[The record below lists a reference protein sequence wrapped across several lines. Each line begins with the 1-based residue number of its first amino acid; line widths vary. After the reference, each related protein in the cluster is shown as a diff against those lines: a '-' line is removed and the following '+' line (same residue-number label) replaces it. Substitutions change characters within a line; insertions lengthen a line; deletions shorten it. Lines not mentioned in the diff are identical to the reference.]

1 MPKNKGDPNSPKN
14 KKKSKKLE
22 SDSDSSSDY
31 DPAKDDMGDMSTLEM
46 QKFMQ
51 KMFPSKNG
59 KERLRQLEKLD
70 KLMDKS
76 KNKSTSNSKKKNKN
90 TPNALKKKIKN
101 KKIKKVKNKQ
111 EESIEQSDEEDI
123 EEEDTDEEITDND
136 EYVDDDYDED
146 DEDDEDFLDEDEMQ
160 EFMKNN
166 MKFNIIFSVPQ
177 EGMGQYDEYGDED
190 DEDDD
195 DDEDDEDKN
204 EEEEEEEEEVE
215 EEEEEPTKKK
225 KSKKKNS
232 VKDKKIDD
240 VSEEDWMEMIAEQEK
255 EMKKEGTYYSTK
267 YKKDDVVMLKMKG
280 WDDFKKG
287 KIKQVHKRSKRMRA
301 KYDII
306 LDKKYKV
313 KKIYKGV
320 LSRNI
325 KSFEKDKK
333 EKSEEDEDAL
343 LNELKQLL
351 DAKKEGDDVLQKKF
365 DELAK
370 AKAKK
375 DEKLKKKKEEKL
387 KKKNFISLRKLLREK
402 NVMNDFKYFKKLEL
416 NVQEKILTK
425 LKDINSFSN
434 IEKPYRIGLIES
446 DIPVEFKSYAMKKV
460 NTLEYMDPSS
470 GEYYKNK
477 QWVDTFMRIP
487 FNKHCSLPISMADGE
502 EKCQEFIENA
512 KNILDKAVYGLEDA
526 KLQILQMIGQWISNP
541 DAIGTA
547 IAVKGPP
554 GTGKTTLIKEG
565 VSKILNRPFAFLALG
580 GATDSSF
587 LEGHSYTYEGSHW
600 GKIVDILI
608 NCKCMNPVFYFDEL
622 DKISQTPKG
631 EEIVGIL
638 THMTDTSQN
647 DKFHDKYFANVDF
660 DLSKS
665 MFIFSYN
672 EESKV
677 NPILK
682 DRMYRI
688 QTDGYKTDDKWV
700 IARDYLIPKIEK
712 NVNFENNQIIIPQ
725 ETISYICNN
734 LTDGERGVRNLKRCL
749 EIIYTKLNLY
759 RLMKKGS
766 VLFDKKEIITVEFPF
781 TVTNEVIDKL
791 IKKTGTGKEV
801 PFGMYV

>member
-51 KMFPSKNG
+51 KIFPSKSG

>member
-1 MPKNKGDPNSPKN
+1 
-14 KKKSKKLE
+14 
-22 SDSDSSSDY
+22 
-31 DPAKDDMGDMSTLEM
+31 
-46 QKFMQ
+46 
-51 KMFPSKNG
+51 
-59 KERLRQLEKLD
+59 
-70 KLMDKS
+70 
-76 KNKSTSNSKKKNKN
+76 
-90 TPNALKKKIKN
+90 
-101 KKIKKVKNKQ
+101 
-111 EESIEQSDEEDI
+111 
-123 EEEDTDEEITDND
+123 
-136 EYVDDDYDED
+136 
-146 DEDDEDFLDEDEMQ
+146 
-160 EFMKNN
+160 

-177 EGMGQYDEYGDED
+177 GMGQYDEYGDED
-190 DEDDD
+190 DDEDEDED
-195 DDEDDEDKN
+195 EDEDDEDDEDEN
-204 EEEEEEEEEVE
+204 EEEEEA
-215 EEEEEPTKKK
+215 EEEEPTKKK
-225 KSKKKNS
+225 KSKKKTS
-232 VKDKKIDD
+232 VKDKTIDD
-240 VSEEDWMEMIAEQEK
+240 VTEEDWMEMIAEQEK
-255 EMKKEGTYYSTK
+255 EMKENGTYYSTK

-287 KIKQVHKRSKRMRA
+287 KIQRVHKRSKRMRA
-301 KYDII
+301 KYDIA
-306 LDKKYKV
+306 LDKKYKG
-313 KKIYKGV
+313 KKIYKGI

-325 KSFEKDKK
+325 KSFEKHKK
-333 EKSEEDEDAL
+333 ENSEEDEDAL

-370 AKAKK
+370 AKVKK

-434 IEKPYRIGLIES
+434 IEKPYRIALIES

-587 LEGHSYTYEGSHW
+587 LEGHSYTYEGSLGVKLW
-600 GKIVDILI
+600 
-608 NCKCMNPVFYFDEL
+608 
-622 DKISQTPKG
+622 
-631 EEIVGIL
+631 
-638 THMTDTSQN
+638 
-647 DKFHDKYFANVDF
+647 KF
-660 DLSKS
+660 
-665 MFIFSYN
+665 
-672 EESKV
+672 
-677 NPILK
+677 
-682 DRMYRI
+682 
-688 QTDGYKTDDKWV
+688 
-700 IARDYLIPKIEK
+700 
-712 NVNFENNQIIIPQ
+712 
-725 ETISYICNN
+725 
-734 LTDGERGVRNLKRCL
+734 
-749 EIIYTKLNLY
+749 
-759 RLMKKGS
+759 
-766 VLFDKKEIITVEFPF
+766 
-781 TVTNEVIDKL
+781 
-791 IKKTGTGKEV
+791 
-801 PFGMYV
+801 

>member
-14 KKKSKKLE
+14 KKKSKKIE

-31 DPAKDDMGDMSTLEM
+31 DPAKDEMEDMSTLEM

-51 KMFPSKNG
+51 KIFPSKSG

-70 KLMDKS
+70 KLLDKS
-76 KNKSTSNSKKKNKN
+76 KSKSTPKSKKKNKK
-90 TPNALKKKIKN
+90 TPDAPKKKKQT
-101 KKIKKVKNKQ
+101 KKKKKDTEV
-111 EESIEQSDEEDI
+111 EETIEQSDEE
-123 EEEDTDEEITDND
+123 ETEEEIT
-136 EYVDDDYDED
+136 EDDDY

-160 EFMKNN
+160 DFMKNN

-177 EGMGQYDEYGDED
+177 GGMGQYDEYGDWDDEY
-190 DEDDD
+190 DEDDYD
-195 DDEDDEDKN
+195 DDEEA
-204 EEEEEEEEEVE
+204 EEVEEEEEVE
-215 EEEEEPTKKK
+215 EQEPTKKK
-225 KSKKKNS
+225 KSKKKKS
-232 VKDKKIDD
+232 MDDKSIDD
-240 VSEEDWMEMIAEQEK
+240 VTEEEWMEMIAEQEK
-255 EMKKEGTYYSTK
+255 EMKKEGTYYATK
-267 YKKDDVVMLKMKG
+267 YKKDDIIVLKMKG

-287 KIKQVHKRSKRMRA
+287 KIQRVHKRTKRMRA
-301 KYDII
+301 KYDIV
-306 LDKKYKV
+306 LDKKYKG
-313 KKIYKGV
+313 KKIYKGI

-325 KSFEKDKK
+325 KSFDKHKK
-333 EKSEEDEDAL
+333 ENSEQEEDAL

-351 DAKKEGDDVLQKKF
+351 DAKKEGDEVLQKKF

-387 KKKNFISLRKLLREK
+387 KKKNFMSLRKLLREK
-402 NVMNDFKYFKKLEL
+402 NVMNDFKYFKKLDL

-434 IEKPYRIGLIES
+434 IEKPYRIALIES

-487 FNKHCSLPISMADGE
+487 FNKHCGLPISMADGE

-672 EESKV
+672 EEAKV

-688 QTDGYKTDDKWV
+688 QTDGYKTDDKWI

-712 NVNFENNQIIIPQ
+712 NVNFKNNQIVIPK
-725 ETISYICNN
+725 ETISYICSN
-734 LTDGERGVRNLKRCL
+734 LTDNEKGVRNLKRCL
-749 EIIYTKLNLY
+749 EIVYTKLNLY

>member
-1 MPKNKGDPNSPKN
+1 MV
-14 KKKSKKLE
+14 E
-22 SDSDSSSDY
+22 
-31 DPAKDDMGDMSTLEM
+31 DDD
-46 QKFMQ
+46 
-51 KMFPSKNG
+51 
-59 KERLRQLEKLD
+59 D
-70 KLMDKS
+70 D
-76 KNKSTSNSKKKNKN
+76 
-90 TPNALKKKIKN
+90 
-101 KKIKKVKNKQ
+101 
-111 EESIEQSDEEDI
+111 DEED
-123 EEEDTDEEITDND
+123 ED
-136 EYVDDDYDED
+136 Y
-146 DEDDEDFLDEDEMQ
+146 LDEDEMQ
-160 EFMKNN
+160 DFMKNN
-166 MKFNIIFSVPQ
+166 MKFNIIFSVPPQ
-177 EGMGQYDEYGDED
+177 GMDEYEDYEDFEEDYEEDAED
-190 DEDDD
+190 DSEDDHE
-195 DDEDDEDKN
+195 DEEDN
-204 EEEEEEEEEVE
+204 EEKS
-215 EEEEEPTKKK
+215 PKTKKK
-225 KSKKKNS
+225 DKEKAKKIKELDN
-232 VKDKKIDD
+232 KPIDD
-240 VSEEDWMEMIAEQEK
+240 VTEEEWMELMQEQEK
-255 EMKKEGTYYSTK
+255 EMKKDGTYYSTK
-267 YKKDDVVMLKMKG
+267 YVKNDVVVLKMKG

-287 KIKQVHKRSKRMRA
+287 KIQRVHKRSKRMRA
-301 KYDII
+301 KYDVI
-306 LDKKYKV
+306 LDKKYKG
-313 KKIYKGV
+313 KKIYKSI
-320 LSRNI
+320 LSKNL
-325 KSFEKDKK
+325 KSYKNF
-333 EKSEEDEDAL
+333 KSENNDVEEDAL

-351 DAKKEGDDVLQKKF
+351 DAKKEGDDILQKKF

-375 DEKLKKKKEEKL
+375 DEKIKKKKEAKL
-387 KKKNFISLRKLLREK
+387 KHKNFVSLRKLLREK
-402 NVMNDFKYFKKLEL
+402 NVMNDFKYFKTLDI

-434 IEKPYRIGLIES
+434 VEKPYRISLIES

-487 FNKHCSLPISMADGE
+487 FNKHASLPISMADGP
-502 EKCQEFIENA
+502 EKCQKFIENA
-512 KNILDKAVYGLEDA
+512 KNTLDNAVYGLEDA

-541 DAIGTA
+541 AAVGTA

-672 EESKV
+672 EEEKV

-688 QTDGYKTDDKWV
+688 KTEGYKTEDKWV
-700 IARDYLIPKIEK
+700 IARDYLIPKIEE
-712 NVNFENNQIIIPQ
+712 NVNFEKEQIIIPK
-725 ETISYICNN
+725 ETISYICTN
-734 LTDGERGVRNLKRCL
+734 LTDNEKGVRNLKRCL
-749 EIIYTKLNLY
+749 EIVYTKLNLY

-766 VLFDKKEIITVEFPF
+766 VLFDKKEIIHVEFPF
-781 TVTNEVIDKL
+781 TVTNEIIDKL
-791 IKKTGTGKEV
+791 IKKTKSGGV

>member
-1 MPKNKGDPNSPKN
+1 
-14 KKKSKKLE
+14 
-22 SDSDSSSDY
+22 
-31 DPAKDDMGDMSTLEM
+31 
-46 QKFMQ
+46 
-51 KMFPSKNG
+51 
-59 KERLRQLEKLD
+59 
-70 KLMDKS
+70 
-76 KNKSTSNSKKKNKN
+76 
-90 TPNALKKKIKN
+90 
-101 KKIKKVKNKQ
+101 
-111 EESIEQSDEEDI
+111 
-123 EEEDTDEEITDND
+123 
-136 EYVDDDYDED
+136 
-146 DEDDEDFLDEDEMQ
+146 
-160 EFMKNN
+160 

-554 GTGKTTLIKEG
+554 
-565 VSKILNRPFAFLALG
+565 
-580 GATDSSF
+580 
-587 LEGHSYTYEGSHW
+587 W
-600 GKIVDILI
+600 
-608 NCKCMNPVFYFDEL
+608 
-622 DKISQTPKG
+622 
-631 EEIVGIL
+631 
-638 THMTDTSQN
+638 
-647 DKFHDKYFANVDF
+647 
-660 DLSKS
+660 
-665 MFIFSYN
+665 
-672 EESKV
+672 
-677 NPILK
+677 
-682 DRMYRI
+682 YR
-688 QTDGYKTDDKWV
+688 
-700 IARDYLIPKIEK
+700 
-712 NVNFENNQIIIPQ
+712 
-725 ETISYICNN
+725 
-734 LTDGERGVRNLKRCL
+734 
-749 EIIYTKLNLY
+749 
-759 RLMKKGS
+759 
-766 VLFDKKEIITVEFPF
+766 
-781 TVTNEVIDKL
+781 
-791 IKKTGTGKEV
+791 
-801 PFGMYV
+801 

>member
-1 MPKNKGDPNSPKN
+1 M
-14 KKKSKKLE
+14 
-22 SDSDSSSDY
+22 
-31 DPAKDDMGDMSTLEM
+31 
-46 QKFMQ
+46 
-51 KMFPSKNG
+51 
-59 KERLRQLEKLD
+59 
-70 KLMDKS
+70 
-76 KNKSTSNSKKKNKN
+76 
-90 TPNALKKKIKN
+90 
-101 KKIKKVKNKQ
+101 
-111 EESIEQSDEEDI
+111 
-123 EEEDTDEEITDND
+123 
-136 EYVDDDYDED
+136 
-146 DEDDEDFLDEDEMQ
+146 
-160 EFMKNN
+160 
-166 MKFNIIFSVPQ
+166 
-177 EGMGQYDEYGDED
+177 
-190 DEDDD
+190 
-195 DDEDDEDKN
+195 
-204 EEEEEEEEEVE
+204 
-215 EEEEEPTKKK
+215 
-225 KSKKKNS
+225 
-232 VKDKKIDD
+232 
-240 VSEEDWMEMIAEQEK
+240 
-255 EMKKEGTYYSTK
+255 
-267 YKKDDVVMLKMKG
+267 
-280 WDDFKKG
+280 
-287 KIKQVHKRSKRMRA
+287 
-301 KYDII
+301 
-306 LDKKYKV
+306 
-313 KKIYKGV
+313 
-320 LSRNI
+320 
-325 KSFEKDKK
+325 
-333 EKSEEDEDAL
+333 
-343 LNELKQLL
+343 
-351 DAKKEGDDVLQKKF
+351 
-365 DELAK
+365 
-370 AKAKK
+370 
-375 DEKLKKKKEEKL
+375 
-387 KKKNFISLRKLLREK
+387 SLRKLLREK
-402 NVMNDFKYFKKLEL
+402 NVMNDFKYFKKLDL

-434 IEKPYRIGLIES
+434 IEKPYRIALIES

-672 EESKV
+672 EEAKV

-734 LTDGERGVRNLKRCL
+734 LTDGEKGVRNLKRCL

-766 VLFDKKEIITVEFPF
+766 VLFDKKE
-781 TVTNEVIDKL
+781 L
-791 IKKTGTGKEV
+791 
-801 PFGMYV
+801 

>member
-1 MPKNKGDPNSPKN
+1 MPKNNGDQNSPKK
-14 KKKSKKLE
+14 KKKSKKVE

-31 DPAKDDMGDMSTLEM
+31 DPKTDEMEDMSTIDM
-46 QKFMQ
+46 QRFMQ
-51 KMFPSKNG
+51 KLFPSKSG
-59 KERLRQLEKLD
+59 KERLKQLEKLD

-76 KNKSTSNSKKKNKN
+76 KTTPKSKKKNKKI
-90 TPNALKKKIKN
+90 PDAPKKK
-101 KKIKKVKNKQ
+101 KKKRTKKDK
-111 EESIEQSDEEDI
+111 EEEIEEEDDGNETMVEVEEEDEEDI
-123 EEEDTDEEITDND
+123 TDDD
-136 EYVDDDYDED
+136 EYVIDDDDD
-146 DEDDEDFLDEDEMQ
+146 DEEYDDYLDEEEMQ

-177 EGMGQYDEYGDED
+177 GGVQGYDDYYEDEED
-190 DEDDD
+190 EEDQEDEEDEDDD
-195 DDEDDEDKN
+195 EEDEEKEKEEKN
-204 EEEEEEEEEVE
+204 SPKRKE
-215 EEEEEPTKKK
+215 K
-225 KSKKKNS
+225 KSL
-232 VKDKKIDD
+232 KDKPIDD
-240 VSEEDWMEMIAEQEK
+240 VTEDEWMELMQKQEK
-255 EMKKEGTYYSTK
+255 EMKENGTYYSTK
-267 YKKDDVVMLKMKG
+267 HKKDDKIFLKMKG
-280 WDDFKKG
+280 WDDFKSG
-287 KIKQVHKRSKRMRA
+287 KIQRVHKKNRRMRA

-306 LDKKYKV
+306 LDKKYKG
-313 KKIYKGV
+313 KKIYKGI
-320 LSRNI
+320 LSKNI
-325 KSFEKDKK
+325 KSYKTY
-333 EKSEEDEDAL
+333 KSENKEEEEDAL

-370 AKAKK
+370 AKANK
-375 DEKLKKKKEEKL
+375 DEKLRKKKEAKQ
-387 KKKNFISLRKLLREK
+387 KQKNFVSLRKLLREK

-416 NVQEKILTK
+416 GVQEKIITK

-434 IEKPYRIGLIES
+434 IEKPYRISLIES

-487 FNKHCSLPISMADGE
+487 FNKHCSLPISMADGP

-688 QTDGYKTDDKWV
+688 QTDGYKTNDKWV
-700 IARDYLIPKIEK
+700 IARDYLIPKIEQ
-712 NVNFENNQIIIPQ
+712 NVNFEKDQIIIPQ
-725 ETISYICNN
+725 ETITHIATN
-734 LTDGERGVRNLKRCL
+734 LTDDEKGVRNLKRCL

-766 VLFDKKEIITVEFPF
+766 VLFDKKEIINVEFPF
-781 TVTNEVIDKL
+781 TVTNDVVDKL
-791 IKKTGTGKEV
+791 IKKTKQGGV

>member
-1 MPKNKGDPNSPKN
+1 MPKKGDPNSPKN
-14 KKKSKKLE
+14 KKKHAKKQE
-22 SDSDSSSDY
+22 SDDDSSSDY
-31 DPAKDDMGDMSTLEM
+31 DPQKDELEDMNTLEM
-46 QKFMQ
+46 QKLMQ
-51 KMFPSKNG
+51 KIFPSKNG
-59 KERLRQLEKLD
+59 KERLKQLEKLD
-70 KLMDKS
+70 ILMDK
-76 KNKSTSNSKKKNKN
+76 NKN
-90 TPNALKKKIKN
+90 
-101 KKIKKVKNKQ
+101 KKVKNKKNKQ
-111 EESIEQSDEEDI
+111 RKKKKNRTASGNSNNSSHDEEVSEKDSDSNTEDNT
-123 EEEDTDEEITDND
+123 EEEEIYDEEYL
-136 EYVDDDYDED
+136 E
-146 DEDDEDFLDEDEMQ
+146 EDEME

-177 EGMGQYDEYGDED
+177 GGMGCDEFEDYDNMEEYGESY
-190 DEDDD
+190 ESS
-195 DDEDDEDKN
+195 N
-204 EEEEEEEEEVE
+204 EESEKSNEENSDEEKCEEEKKYD
-215 EEEEEPTKKK
+215 KKK
-225 KSKKKNS
+225 KLKKSRLEKLKKKPT
-232 VKDKKIDD
+232 DEI
-240 VSEEDWMEMIAEQEK
+240 SEEEFMDLMEEQEK
-255 EMKKEGTYYSTK
+255 QLKKDGEFYNTK
-267 YKKDDVVMLKMKG
+267 YNKNDKVLVKLKG
-280 WDDFKKG
+280 WNDFKKG
-287 KIKQVHKRSKRMRA
+287 KVSRVHKRSKRMRA
-301 KYDII
+301 KYDVT
-306 LDKKYKV
+306 LEKKYKG
-313 KKIYKGV
+313 KKIHKGL
-320 LSRNI
+320 LSRNL
-325 KSFEKDKK
+325 KPYSSEQKK
-333 EKSEEDEDAL
+333 EDNTEDSL
-343 LNELKQLL
+343 LRELKQLI
-351 DAKKEGDDVLQKKF
+351 DAKKEGSDVLQKKF

-370 AKAKK
+370 VKEKK
-375 DEKLKKKKEEKL
+375 DEKKKKKKEERRKR
-387 KKKNFISLRKLLREK
+387 KNFFELRKLLREK
-402 NVMNDFKYFKKLEL
+402 NVMNDFKYFKTLEL
-416 NVQEKILTK
+416 DVQEKIITK

-434 IEKPYRIGLIES
+434 IEKPYRISLIES

-487 FNKHCSLPISMADGE
+487 FNKHSRLPISIKDGE

-541 DAIGTA
+541 DAVGTA

-700 IARDYLIPKIEK
+700 IAKDYLIPKIEQ
-712 NVNFENNQIIIPQ
+712 NVNFEKEQIIIPQ

-734 LTDGERGVRNLKRCL
+734 LTNKEKGVRNLKRCL

-759 RLMKKGS
+759 RLMKRGS

-781 TVTNEVIDKL
+781 TVTQDIVDKL
-791 IKKTGTGKEV
+791 IKKTKEDGV

>member
-1 MPKNKGDPNSPKN
+1 M
-14 KKKSKKLE
+14 E
-22 SDSDSSSDY
+22 
-31 DPAKDDMGDMSTLEM
+31 
-46 QKFMQ
+46 
-51 KMFPSKNG
+51 
-59 KERLRQLEKLD
+59 
-70 KLMDKS
+70 
-76 KNKSTSNSKKKNKN
+76 
-90 TPNALKKKIKN
+90 
-101 KKIKKVKNKQ
+101 
-111 EESIEQSDEEDI
+111 
-123 EEEDTDEEITDND
+123 
-136 EYVDDDYDED
+136 
-146 DEDDEDFLDEDEMQ
+146 

-177 EGMGQYDEYGDED
+177 GGMGYDQFDDYDDMEYYDEEDMSNDESD
-190 DEDDD
+190 VDSDESDSEKSDSD
-195 DDEDDEDKN
+195 
-204 EEEEEEEEEVE
+204 
-215 EEEEEPTKKK
+215 K
-225 KSKKKNS
+225 KSKSKKQS
-232 VKDKKIDD
+232 KKSRLEKLKKKPIDD
-240 VSEEDWMEMIAEQEK
+240 ISEEEFMELVEEQEK
-255 EMKKEGTYYSTK
+255 QLKKDGEFYNTK
-267 YKKDDVVMLKMKG
+267 YNKNDVVLVKLKG

-287 KIKQVHKRSKRMRA
+287 KVTRVHKRSKRMRA
-301 KYDII
+301 KYDVT
-306 LDKKYKV
+306 LEKKYKGQ
-313 KKIYKGV
+313 KIYKGL
-320 LSRNI
+320 LSRNM
-325 KSFEKDKK
+325 KPYSDKQKDKDDT
-333 EKSEEDEDAL
+333 EEAL
-343 LNELKQLL
+343 LKELKQLI
-351 DAKKEGDDVLQKKF
+351 DAKKEGSEVLQKKF

-370 AKAKK
+370 VKEKK
-375 DEKLKKKKEEKL
+375 DEKKRKKKEEKK
-387 KKKNFISLRKLLREK
+387 KKKNFFELRKLLREK
-402 NVMNDFKYFKKLEL
+402 NVMNDFKYFKTLEL
-416 NVQEKILTK
+416 DVQEKIITK

-434 IEKPYRIGLIES
+434 VEKPYRISLIES

-487 FNKHCSLPISMADGE
+487 FNKHMSLPISMADGE

-541 DAIGTA
+541 DAVGTA

-660 DLSKS
+660 DLSKA

-688 QTDGYKTDDKWV
+688 KTEGYKTDDKWV
-700 IARDYLIPKIEK
+700 ISKDYLIPKIEQ
-712 NVNFENNQIIIPQ
+712 NVNFEKGQIIIPQ

-734 LTDGERGVRNLKRCL
+734 LTDKEKGVRNLKRCL

-766 VLFDKKEIITVEFPF
+766 VLFDKKEIINVEFPF
-781 TVTNEVIDKL
+781 TVTQEIVDKL
-791 IKKTGTGKEV
+791 IKKSKEGGV